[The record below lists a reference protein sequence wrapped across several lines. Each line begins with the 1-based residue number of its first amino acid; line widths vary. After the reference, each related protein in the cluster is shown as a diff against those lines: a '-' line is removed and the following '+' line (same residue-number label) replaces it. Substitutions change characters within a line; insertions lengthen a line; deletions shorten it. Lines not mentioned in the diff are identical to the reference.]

1 MARIGVLDLPHA
13 KASANAAFDDFQQVS
28 HYEIVWQTV
37 IDRKA
42 DGRNE
47 AFCTVT
53 ANRHV
58 QFITRCAYP
67 PDERLASH

>member
-1 MARIGVLDLPHA
+1 MPGA
-13 KASANAAFDDFQQVS
+13 KASANAAFDDFRQVS

-37 IDRKA
+37 KDRKA

-58 QFITRCAYP
+58 QFIY
-67 PDERLASH
+67 